1 MNKNAILA
9 ILRDFKNNF
18 QDDYQIQQIGLFGSV
33 AKDLNTENSDI
44 DIVIKTSKA
53 DLFAMV
59 HIKDYLEKI
68 FNTKVNIV
76 RYRENMN
83 PFLKKEIDENS
94 IYVW

>member
-18 QDDYQIQQIGLFGSV
+18 QDDFQIQQIGLFGSV

-68 FNTKVNIV
+68 FKTKVDIV

-94 IYVW
+94 IYV

>member
-94 IYVW
+94 IYV

>member
-68 FNTKVNIV
+68 FNTKVDIV

-94 IYVW
+94 IYV

>member
-18 QDDYQIQQIGLFGSV
+18 QDDFQIQQIGLFGSV

-94 IYVW
+94 IYV